1 MSYRINKTNGD
12 LLVDLVDGIIDT
24 SSSDITLVGKN
35 YKGFGEAFNE
45 NFVALLENF
54 ASSSAPSNPLKG
66 QIWYDLGDNRLKL
79 YDGTEFRT
87 AGGPIV
93 SSTQPNNLVTGDLW
107 IDNNQNKLYM
117 WDGTDLTLVG
127 PTFTAGQGKTGYEA
141 VTMVDTGN
149 QSRTILALYIG
160 GVLAGIQSRQEF
172 TPSSSYAL
180 APYAVGRVIK
190 IGFNPVV
197 VADYKFNGIATSA
210 ESLADNQGNTYSNT
224 DFVSTNER
232 DVSNVVVPQSML
244 GALFVKGTN
253 GVKVGVGDTEYA
265 HFKTLTGDTTS
276 VIETQQN
283 NFDLALRVKQGSDY
297 VNAVKIDTSASSVG
311 IFNNSPSYNLD
322 VTGTGRYTGD
332 LTVDGSLLVKGDTSY
347 FNVATMRVED
357 PNIELG
363 LLDDSTEGDDTNAD
377 GGGITLRSS
386 NGSKDIS
393 WVQSTGNWTFN
404 QNVDLGIGKEYRIE
418 NVQVLSKTKLGDTVT
433 QANGITSIGTL
444 ASLTVTNDIN
454 LSGNIVNAGPMS
466 ITTGGTIT
474 LNNAKVTG
482 LATPAAASDAVTK
495 AYSDNIVATIPTSF
509 SLDITAFA
517 DPNAAGAGNG
527 PINDVKN
534 VLDDISP
541 VGVVNNGATAKIH
554 CVSYANSTVTGIA
567 VSITTDPD
575 TSGTLTKSTIAVDSA
590 STQNETVVQDI
601 VAANATSGTFTPS
614 PNRYTMTF
622 EVQAGVWAHTNT
634 SNYS

>member
-1 MSYRINKTNGD
+1 
-12 LLVDLVDGIIDT
+12 
-24 SSSDITLVGKN
+24 
-35 YKGFGEAFNE
+35 
-45 NFVALLENF
+45 
-54 ASSSAPSNPLKG
+54 
-66 QIWYDLGDNRLKL
+66 
-79 YDGTEFRT
+79 
-87 AGGPIV
+87 
-93 SSTQPNNLVTGDLW
+93 
-107 IDNNQNKLYM
+107 
-117 WDGTDLTLVG
+117 
-127 PTFTAGQGKTGYEA
+127 
-141 VTMVDTGN
+141 
-149 QSRTILALYIG
+149 
-160 GVLAGIQSRQEF
+160 
-172 TPSSSYAL
+172 
-180 APYAVGRVIK
+180 
-190 IGFNPVV
+190 
-197 VADYKFNGIATSA
+197 
-210 ESLADNQGNTYSNT
+210 
-224 DFVSTNER
+224 
-232 DVSNVVVPQSML
+232 ML